1 MANKPYLTMKRVN
14 EVLSLYGV
22 KLIERRYVNFV
33 HGGYVLGVKEDYYL
47 APVSSDGL
55 DRWEIPTYILPP
67 LKTNQQRLEVALANL
82 DKVI

>member
-22 KLIERRYVNFV
+22 KLMGRRQIHYLM
-33 HGGYVLGVKEDYYL
+33 GGYDLGPKEYYL

-55 DRWEIPTYILPP
+55 DPWETPTYILPP
-67 LKTNQQRLEVALANL
+67 LNTNQQRLEVALANL

>member
-22 KLIERRYVNFV
+22 KLIARRQISFV
-33 HGGYVLGVKEDYYL
+33 HGGYLLGYKEYYL
-47 APVSSDGL
+47 APIDSTNINFP
-55 DRWEIPTYILPP
+55 WESPSYFLPN

>member
-22 KLIERRYVNFV
+22 KLMERRYVNFV
-33 HGGYVLGVKEDYYL
+33 HGGYVLGVKDYYL
-47 APVSSDGL
+47 APISREHGDP
-55 DRWEIPTYILPP
+55 WETPTYVLPP

-82 DKVI
+82 DKVT